1 MVDEVWFWAGGT
13 LPPMN
18 PPDLIPHPVAA
29 AAHPDPYPYYA
40 QLRAGQALAYDEQ
53 LRLWVAS
60 RAEVVM
66 EVLSHPALRVRP
78 PAEPVP
84 RAIAGTPAGELFS
97 QLVRMNDGP
106 LHAAHKPV
114 LQRALAGVK
123 LDEAHRLALQVAAG
137 IDDANASLDDFCLA
151 MPVSAVAALLGFDA
165 AQLPA
170 LARWTHDFVA
180 CLSPLST
187 EAQLQAASAA
197 ASELLR
203 RFERL
208 MESPRPGSLLAAVID
223 EARQAPAAQRRVLLC
238 NLVGFLSQT
247 CEATAGL
254 LGNSIVALRREPGL
268 HQDLLAGKSRAA
280 DIVAE
285 VARHDP
291 SVQNTRRFVTQP
303 TTVAG
308 TQLAAGEAI
317 LVLLASAHRDPALNP
332 DPDRFDLAR
341 AERRLLGFGHGAH
354 ACPGQALAQAIAA
367 AGLQALCGTRLRTPD
382 ALPASWRYRPSA
394 NGRMPVF
401 SFEARG

>member
-1 MVDEVWFWAGGT
+1 
-13 LPPMN
+13 MN
-18 PPDLIPHPVAA
+18 PQDPIPHPVAA

-40 QLRAGQALAYDEQ
+40 QLRAGPPLAYDEQ

-66 EVLSHPALRVRP
+66 EVLGHPALRVRP
-78 PAEPVP
+78 SAEPVP
-84 RAIAGTPAGELFS
+84 RAIVGTPAGELFS

-106 LHAAHKPV
+106 LHAVHRPV

-137 IDDANASLDDFCLA
+137 IDTASLEDFCLA
-151 MPVSAVAALLGFDA
+151 MPVSAVAALLGFDE

-170 LARWTHDFVA
+170 LARWTRDFVA
-180 CLSPLST
+180 CLSPLSN
-187 EAQLQAASAA
+187 EAQLQAASVAA
-197 ASELLR
+197 NELLQ
-203 RFERL
+203 RFEL
-208 MESPRPGSLLAAVID
+208 TMEAPRESSLLAAVVD
-223 EARQAPAAQRRVLLC
+223 EARQAPAMQRRVLLC

-254 LGNSIVALRREPGL
+254 VGNSIVALRREPGL
-268 HQDLLAGKSRAA
+268 HESFLAGQAQAA

-291 SVQNTRRFVTQP
+291 SVQNTRRFVAEP

-308 TQLAAGEAI
+308 TQLATGDAI

-332 DPDRFDLAR
+332 DPDRFELAR
-341 AERRLLGFGHGAH
+341 ANRRLLGFGHGPH
-354 ACPGQALAQAIAA
+354 ACPGQALAQTIAA
-367 AGLQALCGTRLRTPD
+367 SALETLRGGSAATLPLRWHYRASVNSRL
-382 ALPASWRYRPSA
+382 
-394 NGRMPVF
+394 PVF
-401 SFEARG
+401 GEGTV

>member
-1 MVDEVWFWAGGT
+1 
-13 LPPMN
+13 MN
-18 PPDLIPHPVAA
+18 PQDPIPHPVAA

-40 QLRAGQALAYDEQ
+40 QLRGGPPLAYNEP

-66 EVLSHPALRVRP
+66 EVLGHPALRVRP

-84 RAIAGTPAGELFS
+84 RAMVGTPAGELFS

-106 LHAAHKPV
+106 LHAAHRPV

-123 LDEAHRLALQVAAG
+123 LDAAHRLALQVAGG
-137 IDDANASLDDFCLA
+137 IDTASLDDFCLA
-151 MPVSAVAALLGFDA
+151 MPVSAVAALLGFDS

-170 LARWTHDFVA
+170 LARWTRDFVA
-180 CLSPLST
+180 CLSPLSS
-187 EAQLQAASAA
+187 EAQLQASSAA
-197 ASELLR
+197 ASTLLQ

-208 MESPRPGSLLAAVID
+208 MEAPRPGSALAAVCN
-223 EARQAPAAQRRVLLC
+223 EARQAPAVQRRVLLS

-254 LGNSIVALRREPGL
+254 VGNSVVALRREPGL
-268 HQDLLAGKSRAA
+268 YEDWLAGQSQAT

-291 SVQNTRRFVTQP
+291 SVQNTRRFVAEP
-303 TTVAG
+303 ATVAG
-308 TQLAAGEAI
+308 TRLAAGDGI
-317 LVLLASAHRDPALNP
+317 LVLLGSAHRDPALNRM
-332 DPDRFDLAR
+332 PDRFDLAR
-341 AERRLLGFGHGAH
+341 TDRRLLGFGHGVH
-354 ACPGQALAQAIAA
+354 ACPGQALAQTIAA
-367 AGLQALCGTRLRTPD
+367 AGLQALRDTRLRTRQ
-382 ALPASWRYRPSA
+382 ALPAQWRYRPSA

-401 SFEARG
+401 SAQAHG